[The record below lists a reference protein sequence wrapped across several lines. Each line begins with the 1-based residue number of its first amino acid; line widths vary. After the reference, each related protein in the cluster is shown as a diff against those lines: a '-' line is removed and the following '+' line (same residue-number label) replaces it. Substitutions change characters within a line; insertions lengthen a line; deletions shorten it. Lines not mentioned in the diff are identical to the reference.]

1 MVRWT
6 LLVAALCAARVTA
19 LPASTHDPL
28 VVTRDGDEST
38 SPTPAPTP
46 TSTPTPTP
54 TSTPTP
60 TPTSTPTPTTSGP
73 PPPLKVTEMDVRS
86 EVSMRYARTA
96 VVTRVRNPS
105 DGGQEAVFRVLIPE
119 TAFISGF
126 QMTLDGITYKAYVK
140 EKEEAKG
147 IYDQAV
153 SQGISAGHVAAKA
166 RDSNEFMVNV
176 NVGPNSMGIFNLT
189 YEELLGRRNGV
200 YNHDINMLPG
210 APVPK
215 LTVTVHVREAQPIT
229 ALRVPEVRTGNEI
242 DPTETDPS
250 NAIAVIERSEDKRE
264 ATITFKPDLEEQKR
278 LMQVYEEKSKESQ
291 QSSRWYHTE
300 KTQPKGVLGQFV
312 VQYDVERPK
321 NGEILV
327 NDGYFVHFFAP
338 ESLPPLTKL
347 VVFVLDTSGSMS
359 DRKIVQLREAM
370 QAILSELHPGDYF
383 SIVEFSSSV
392 KVHELK
398 EADEPAASPPND
410 FYYTN
415 WNSENSRK
423 VTLLP
428 PSSATKENIDKAK
441 VIVSRLVAVGGTNI
455 ASALDVAI
463 DIVRKGVSKPGLA
476 GETGA
481 TGHTGHTAAKD
492 APATETTVV
501 AATTEQTQQDDDDKQ
516 ELESIIVFLTD
527 GEPTVGETDP
537 KRIINRLSEKN
548 SGPRKAS
555 IFCLAFGEDADRSF
569 LRKLSLR
576 NDGFM
581 RHIYEAADAALQL
594 RDFYKQ
600 ISSPLLDDVTF
611 IYPPDQIAEGSL
623 TKHKFR
629 TYYAGSEVVVA
640 GRVAPGAAE
649 LSPRVEGF
657 CGVEDGVGK
666 RRYTVFPRVP
676 VARARDQYLPLER
689 LWVSLTIRQLLDRKD
704 AADGQPAGGG
714 PEAKAKELAL
724 KYEVVTPLTSLVVVK
739 PNATNAVDTQ
749 SVDEPNRPNYGGPVA
764 AHSFASYPSS
774 LLVGHA
780 RPALHS
786 QAFFGAP
793 LPVAHDIVSADYDV
807 DGAEDDGLGDADEH
821 RGPAGV
827 ALSAPGAAYFPAAQS
842 IGFPAPPRPGAPA
855 PAAPAPPATTR
866 VPAADHNKTAAS
878 PLQPYHLEQ
887 FGWTQPL
894 LDANSDALI
903 LQVNG
908 TTFNLKLT
916 KDNNAPAEA
925 NDAAC
930 ARAADGG
937 AGICVYLTRCDS
949 ARNITQQIYQDIH
962 CAVHASNQGYAGVC
976 CPTAGLVMRSP
987 AP

>member
-1 MVRWT
+1 MRMVRWT
-6 LLVAALCAARVTA
+6 LVVAALCAARATA

-28 VVTRDGDEST
+28 VVTRDGDEQST
-38 SPTPAPTP
+38 SPTPA
-46 TSTPTPTP
+46 
-54 TSTPTP
+54 
-60 TPTSTPTPTTSGP
+60 PTSTPTPTTSGP

-96 VVTRVRNPS
+96 VVTRVRNPA
-105 DGGQEAVFRVLIPE
+105 DRGQEAVFRVLIPE

-126 QMTLDGITYKAYVK
+126 QMTLDGKTYKAYVK
-140 EKEEAKG
+140 EKEEAKR

-153 SQGISAGHVAAKA
+153 SQGISAGHVAVKA

-176 NVGPNSMGIFNLT
+176 NVEPNSMCIFNLT

-242 DPTETDPS
+242 DPTDTDPS

-291 QSSRWYHTE
+291 QTSRWYHTE

-392 KVHELK
+392 KVHDLK
-398 EADEPAASPPND
+398 EAEEPAASPPND
-410 FYYTN
+410 YYYSN
-415 WNSENSRK
+415 WNNENSRK

-463 DIVRKGVSKPGLA
+463 DIVRKGVSKPGLTGKTGPT

-481 TGHTGHTAAKD
+481 TGETGDTGNTGAEDAHTEP
-492 APATETTVV
+492 PATETTVV
-501 AATTEQTQQDDDDKQ
+501 AATTDQNQQDDEEKQ

-537 KRIINRLSEKN
+537 KRIINRVSEKN

-576 NDGFM
+576 NEGFM

-640 GRVAPGAAE
+640 GRVAPGATE
-649 LSPRVEGF
+649 LAPRVEGF
-657 CGVEDGVGK
+657 CGVEDGLGK
-666 RRYTVFPRVP
+666 KRYTVFPRVP

-704 AADGQPAGGG
+704 AADGPPAGDD

-724 KYEVVTPLTSLVVVK
+724 KYELVTPLTSLVVVK

-764 AHSFASYPSS
+764 AHSYASYPSS

-780 RPALHS
+780 GQSLHS

-793 LPVAHDIVSADYDV
+793 LPVADDVESADYAV
-807 DGAEDDGLGDADEH
+807 DGAEDDGLGDEH
-821 RGPAGV
+821 RAGV
-827 ALSAPGAAYFPAAQS
+827 ALSAPGAAYFPAQS
-842 IGFPAPPRPGAPA
+842 IGFPAPPRPGAPG
-855 PAAPAPPATTR
+855 APAPARPAPLSTTIR
-866 VPAADHNKTAAS
+866 VPAADHNKAAAS

-887 FGWTQPL
+887 FGWTQHL
-894 LDANSDALI
+894 LDANADALV

-908 TTFNLKLT
+908 TTVNLKLT
-916 KDNNAPAEA
+916 KDNAPVEA
-925 NDAAC
+925 SDAAC
-930 ARAADGG
+930 ARATDGG
-937 AGICVYLTRCDS
+937 AGVCVYLTRCNA
-949 ARNITQQIYQDIH
+949 ARNITPQIYQDIH

-976 CPTAGLVMRSP
+976 CPSASVVPRSP
-987 AP
+987 TP